1 MPSNYFGRR
10 LSLITPPVAPTAATL
25 TLVITSG
32 AVTLINGGMTAVTV
46 TDGTNPVTGCT
57 LIISDGTK
65 ASASGQNVTG
75 TAESGTYTVTATKAS
90 YTNSSP
96 VTFTCSGGCL
106 ILDPNSGTNT
116 IINLGAVTTWN
127 DSAGNMFVGT
137 GTYKTGGVNGQNA
150 VTFNGTTDAF
160 ASPSLTS
167 YNNGTFYEFMCLV
180 PTSSSASNRNLTSLN
195 VSSTSGYTTSIDTSN
210 LQRMSTFDGSAH
222 NTTNAT
228 LSLSTPYYLTSAENI
243 ANSQILI
250 ANNTTTNT
258 SGSGYTANGSAL
270 THRVG
275 ANSTG
280 LGNFTAMDLYL
291 RLYVNRYPTATERAQ
306 IQLRGKT
313 LLGL

>member
-1 MPSNYFGRR
+1 MTTRRTVVLLQPS
-10 LSLITPPVAPTAATL
+10 SAASVL

-57 LIISDGTK
+57 LVISDGTK
-65 ASASGQNVTG
+65 ATASGQNVTG
-75 TAESGTYTVTATKAS
+75 TAESGTYTVKATRAG
-90 YTNSSP
+90 YTDSST

-106 ILDPNSGTNT
+106 ILDPNVGTNT
-116 IINLGAVTTWN
+116 IINAGAVTTWN
-127 DSAGNMFVGT
+127 DSQGNMFVGT
-137 GTYKTGGVNGQNA
+137 GTYKTSGVNGQNA

-167 YNNGTFYEFMCLV
+167 YNNVTFYEFVCLV
-180 PTSSSASNRNLTSLN
+180 PTTSSASNRNVTSLN

-258 SGSGYTANGSAL
+258 SGSGYTANGTAL

-280 LGNFTAMDLYL
+280 LGNFAAMDLYL
-291 RLYVNRYPTATERAQ
+291 RIYVNRYPSSTERAQ